1 MSAPPGTRTHILSQN
16 VCHKNL
22 GDPEPDHIHRS
33 RSPLSS
39 KRLSSNNT
47 SAVSDSAESVFR
59 ERRGLERPPRPVEV
73 VAETPN
79 VTVTN
84 NGGNDDSLN
93 SSTASQVQYT
103 SVRPKGFTAER
114 FGRNFGE
121 ITAETVSALLP
132 VFGHSAERV
141 FSAEN
146 DNFLFRPIF
155 GIFQLL
161 FSVSVFRQKIS
172 FGTNSFEQ
180 I

>member
-1 MSAPPGTRTHILSQN
+1 MRVMTDDTPCISGIKSENRPVVRTHLSSTRTHILSQN

-103 SVRPKGFTAER
+103 SDDVTLVGIPKVAC
-114 FGRNFGE
+114 
-121 ITAETVSALLP
+121 
-132 VFGHSAERV
+132 
-141 FSAEN
+141 
-146 DNFLFRPIF
+146 
-155 GIFQLL
+155 
-161 FSVSVFRQKIS
+161 
-172 FGTNSFEQ
+172 
-180 I
+180 